1 MLDQDL
7 AEIYGVETKV
17 LNQTVKRNRSRF
29 PDEFMFQL
37 TLKEARN
44 LTSQSVTSNK
54 TASLCASTDLRS
66 QIVTSRFGGRRYKPF
81 AFTEHGAVM
90 LASVLRSKQAV
101 QMSIEVVKS
110 FVQLRRAMSS
120 HQDMAK
126 EISEIRNFML
136 KQSNKTDREFKR
148 VWTAIDELART
159 DENGTSKSIGFRV
172 DE

>member
-1 MLDQDL
+1 M
-7 AEIYGVETKV
+7 
-17 LNQTVKRNRSRF
+17 
-29 PDEFMFQL
+29 
-37 TLKEARN
+37 
-44 LTSQSVTSNK
+44 
-54 TASLCASTDLRS
+54 
-66 QIVTSRFGGRRYKPF
+66 TSRFGGRRYKPF